1 MIPQISGGA
10 GRAPAKKIEAAFG
23 ISLAS
28 LRSRF
33 PLKIAD
39 GLLLSSGGTGPL
51 GGIHL
56 GLQHPAAQR
65 LRADPFGPIA
75 WQAAYSAGTHQDE
88 RAPFSPHAH
97 AARPANAWTRS
108 ASFSQNEAASNPEWF
123 NRTAASPSSVVQW
136 FWMGAVHRRH
146 RIGGTSG
153 RRAAHV
159 APHFE
164 KQRFLVKRGS

>member
-65 LRADPFGPIA
+65 LRADPDLRADRLAGGI
-75 WQAAYSAGTHQDE
+75 QRRYSS
-88 RAPFSPHAH
+88 R
-97 AARPANAWTRS
+97 
-108 ASFSQNEAASNPEWF
+108 
-123 NRTAASPSSVVQW
+123 
-136 FWMGAVHRRH
+136 
-146 RIGGTSG
+146 
-153 RRAAHV
+153 
-159 APHFE
+159 
-164 KQRFLVKRGS
+164 